1 MNFKALA
8 LTALAATATLGAT
21 AAFVTTYN
29 GAEAFVHYG
38 SHEGVCNEQGW
49 TFESEEGTVFIK
61 ADGTFVMGD
70 AGEEYTGS
78 WTKVDSETLRVGDG
92 TYEGTFDIS
101 ARCNDGS
108 FRF

>member
-8 LTALAATATLGAT
+8 FTAFVATATLGAT

-29 GAEAFVHYG
+29 GAQAFRSHG
-38 SHEGVCNEQGW
+38 SHVGVCNEQGW
-49 TFESEEGTVFIK
+49 TFESEGGTVFIK
-61 ADGTFVMGD
+61 ADGTFVLGD
-70 AGEEYTGS
+70 TDEEYTGS